1 MDHVGEKG
9 DSVKLYLFYFP
20 TTHTQVYTHSQ
31 HSVSATELTV
41 SSSLEEKKGK

>member
-9 DSVKLYLFYFP
+9 DSVKLYLVYFP
-20 TTHTQVYTHSQ
+20 TTHTQVYIIQ
-31 HSVSATELTV
+31 FQPMELTV